1 MFSVRKNQIVV
12 TTLVVMIAVAGY
24 LNFSQTQEVKSTAA
38 TEDGYSYEALVDDSS
53 DITVLADDADNAND
67 AKLSQSTKD
76 TKDIKDTKDTKDTK
90 DGKSAQATL
99 DPLTA
104 EANYTSPDDD
114 TGAAVFVNAT
124 EDASTYFVQAKL
136 DREQSRAKQK
146 DMLTEMINNDK
157 LDTKQKSDCAAEMMQ
172 LQQRIEK
179 ETAAETM
186 IKAKGFNE
194 AYVRIDDETV
204 DVVVSSESLNESQLA
219 QIEDIV
225 KRKTGVSADKIRI
238 STLKKQG

>member
-1 MFSVRKNQIVV
+1 MFAVRKNQIVV

-24 LNFSQTQEVKSTAA
+24 LNFSQTQEVQSTAA
-38 TEDGYSYEALVDDSS
+38 TESTAEKDDGYSYEALIDDSA
-53 DITVLADDADNAND
+53 DITVLADDAPE
-67 AKLSQSTKD
+67 
-76 TKDIKDTKDTKDTK
+76 
-90 DGKSAQATL
+90 GESAQATTL

-114 TGAAVFVNAT
+114 TGAAIFVSAS
-124 EDASTYFVQAKL
+124 EDTSTYFVQAKL

-146 DMLTEMINNDK
+146 DILTEMINNEK
-157 LDTKQKSDCAAEMMQ
+157 LDTDQKADFAAGMLE

-186 IKAKGFNE
+186 IKAKGFDE

-204 DVVVSSESLNESQLA
+204 DVVVSSENLSDAQLA